1 MTSGE
6 NFSVRQ
12 DAECLIMSKAAQ
24 EHMDRVAQ
32 LPCVV
37 CWYKL
42 GIDTRPVEV
51 HHVTVPRDDYAVTSL
66 CTEHHRGSTG
76 VHGLHRRG
84 FEMMWKLGEIDL
96 LALTNR
102 ALAEGR

>member
-1 MTSGE
+1 
-6 NFSVRQ
+6 
-12 DAECLIMSKAAQ
+12 MSKAAKD
-24 EHMDRVAQ
+24 HMGKVSK
-32 LPCVV
+32 LCCVI
-37 CWYKL
+37 CFYKL
-42 GIDTRPVEV
+42 GIDTRPVHV
-51 HHVTVPRDDYAVTSL
+51 HHVTVPRDDFAVAPL
-66 CTEHHRGSTG
+66 CPEHHQGPTG

>member
-1 MTSGE
+1 
-6 NFSVRQ
+6 
-12 DAECLIMSKAAQ
+12 MSKA
-24 EHMDRVAQ
+24 EENHKDRVAQ

-37 CWYKL
+37 CLYKL
-42 GIDTRPVEV
+42 DIITKPVSV
-51 HHVTVPRDDYAVTSL
+51 HHVTVPADDFAVAPL
-66 CTEHHRGSTG
+66 CPEHHQGPTG

-96 LALTNR
+96 LSLTNR

>member
-1 MTSGE
+1 MTK
-6 NFSVRQ
+6 
-12 DAECLIMSKAAQ
+12 AERT
-24 EHMDRVAQ
+24 HMDRVAQ

-51 HHVTVPRDDYAVTSL
+51 HHVSVPADDCAVASL
-66 CTEHHRGSTG
+66 CPEHHRGATG

-84 FEMMWKLGEIDL
+84 FERMWKLDEVGL